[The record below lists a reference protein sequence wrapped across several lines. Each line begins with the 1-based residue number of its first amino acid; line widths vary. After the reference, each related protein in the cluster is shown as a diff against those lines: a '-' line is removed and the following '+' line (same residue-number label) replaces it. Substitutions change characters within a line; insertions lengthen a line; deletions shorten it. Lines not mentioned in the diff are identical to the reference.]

1 IGAVIGTVFEKS
13 WEAAASSAFDCAIL
27 DVDLDGYS
35 VSFVADTLVAR
46 GMPFLYATGHAQA
59 GLPEHHRDRPLL
71 QKPFRI
77 ESLGRILEQV
87 LAARVTRLQRLP
99 SGVIGHAEHQ

>member
-46 GMPFLYATGHAQA
+46 GMPFLFATGHGQA

-71 QKPFRI
+71 QKPSGS
-77 ESLGRILEQV
+77 ESLARIGERV
-87 LAARVTRLQRLP
+87 LAARETRFVRGGGAYFA
-99 SGVIGHAEHQ
+99 SR